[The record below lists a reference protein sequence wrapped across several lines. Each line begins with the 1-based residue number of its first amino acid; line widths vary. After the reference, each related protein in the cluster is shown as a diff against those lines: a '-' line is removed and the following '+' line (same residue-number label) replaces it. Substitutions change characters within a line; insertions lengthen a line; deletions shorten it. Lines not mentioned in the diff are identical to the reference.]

1 MNVVQ
6 QSLFSWPVLKSDEL
20 VAKSL
25 DFFFGTVSSCL
36 INGIIFILFL
46 TGVTIVLRGR
56 FLVQKETEC
65 LDKVRKIFEKADK
78 DRRDDLLDALEE
90 ASLPPQRLVVQ
101 AIRDVQNVKSL
112 NGNVEIM
119 AESLR
124 AAYVPRSTWGR
135 YIAGI
140 LIILGLIGTI
150 LGLSQAIV
158 NLRGILLEMGTVV
171 TRHVFQEMI
180 SEILG
185 SLSFMETA
193 FSTTLCGFIFFL
205 SLSFLDHWYH
215 RAQELFARE
224 FENFNFNV
232 LIPFFT
238 PKQVE
243 DSLADITHVLKASGS
258 GLVEVSSGIT
268 DLVTIVNDNQEIYS
282 QMADTFRGTVDG
294 IIQAQH
300 ELNLHYKRVTDST
313 EAFLE
318 LSRELSKEMIQNQ
331 AATEQLFA
339 KLSGD
344 KTELEKMYDRVETAT
359 QRLED
364 SFSKGL
370 IEVSGNIKVATDL
383 QNQEIR
389 RIEADHD
396 TFLKNTNARLL
407 QMVNTAE
414 QIFEKQKESYGEDI
428 KRITDAHLR
437 GTESLSEVHK
447 NLVKTLDNGFQN
459 IQREMSSYQSSMG
472 TKFLQGIEIISDK
485 LDTKLGEVLPGISD
499 VVAGVVS
506 QQEKLL
512 KTSDVYVERLKE
524 AIETVFRMQNERK
537 KNEFAEISKDLRQS
551 IQAMHATQEQ
561 FIRNLQQGFEQ
572 IARRGA
578 GGDRNE
584 GVDMI
589 YFGTVNLFRSLLG
602 KVGWSKSRT
611 DDHMSDNP
619 SKNKREDES
628 SNHDGTK
635 K

>member
-6 QSLFSWPVLKSDEL
+6 QSLFFWPVLKIDEF
-20 VAKSL
+20 VAKFL
-25 DFFFGTVSSCL
+25 HFFFGTVSSCV

-46 TGVTIVLRGR
+46 TGVTIILRGR
-56 FLVQKETEC
+56 FLVRKETEC

-90 ASLPPQRLVVQ
+90 ASLPPRRLVVQ

-112 NGNVEIM
+112 DGNVEIM

-158 NLRGILLEMGTVV
+158 NLRGILLEMGTVA

-215 RAQELFARE
+215 RKQEVFARE
-224 FENFNFNV
+224 FENFNFNI
-232 LIPFFT
+232 LIPFVT

-243 DSLADITHVLKASGS
+243 DSLADITHVLKASSS
-258 GLVEVSSGIT
+258 GLVGVSSGIT
-268 DLVTIVNDNQEIYS
+268 DLVTIVADNQETYS

-300 ELNLHYKRVTDST
+300 ELNLYYKKVADST

-318 LSRELSKEMIQNQ
+318 LSRGLSKEIVQNQ
-331 AATEQLFA
+331 AATERLFA
-339 KLSGD
+339 KLGGD
-344 KTELEKMYDRVETAT
+344 KTEIEKMYDRVETAI
-359 QRLED
+359 QHLEN
-364 SFSKGL
+364 SFSNGL

-437 GTESLSEVHK
+437 GIESLSDVHK
-447 NLVKTLDNGFQN
+447 NLVKTLDNGFHN
-459 IQREMSSYQSSMG
+459 IQKEMSSYQGSIG
-472 TKFLQGIEIISDK
+472 TKFLQGIENISDK
-485 LDTKLGEVLPGISD
+485 MDTKLGEVLPGISN

-512 KTSDVYVERLKE
+512 KTSDVHVERLKE

-537 KNEFAEISKDLRQS
+537 ENEFAEISKDLRQS

-561 FIRNLQQGFEQ
+561 FIRSLQHGFEQ

-578 GGDRNE
+578 VGDRNE

-589 YFGTVNLFRSLLG
+589 YFGTVHLFKSLLG
-602 KVGWSKSRT
+602 KVGLSKSKT
-611 DDHMSDNP
+611 DHMSDNP
-619 SKNKREDES
+619 SENKREDES
-628 SNHDGTK
+628 SNRDGTK